1 MVVLKW
7 FGQKGMTD
15 TSGYV
20 LTDIGIASIGV
31 SGDLSPIQSHL
42 QAIKQSEGKYWG
54 FSLDEKDGEVVIAAY
69 HRDIATSGSWLDVT
83 SIFLYSSSSPDI
95 ENSWVLTDDV
105 VSNIDIKPQEGNACR
120 GNWSELYPHTL
131 SRNTKMISLD

>member
-1 MVVLKW
+1 MPSDTLIESDWTGEFAVTDREDGRAQMVW
-7 FGQKGMTD
+7 SKGITD
-15 TSGYV
+15 ASGYI
-20 LTDIGIASIGV
+20 LSDIGIASIGV
-31 SGDLSPIQSHL
+31 SGDISPIQSHL

-95 ENSWVLTDDV
+95 EKFMGAD
-105 VSNIDIKPQEGNACR
+105 R
-120 GNWSELYPHTL
+120 
-131 SRNTKMISLD
+131 